1 MMHYLAKLLPE
12 FVSPLAWIML
22 LLLAALAARS
32 QPVTRGLIAGAL
44 VLAWLAGNTLLSMA
58 VVRSLESRYAPPT
71 TLPRLDA
78 VVVLGGGVLPALA
91 PRPMAEVGPAGDR
104 VLYAAR
110 LYHAGVAPVLIL
122 SGARVSPEGTR
133 FPDEATA
140 MQEIFTMLGVPPT
153 ALILEREATNTYE
166 NARACRMI
174 ITERRFQRIGL
185 VTSAQHM
192 PRAVAVFRAQ
202 GIEVVPLPTDYTVS
216 DAQWRDR
223 WRADP
228 AVWVF
233 NLVPRLSSMAELGA
247 ALDEYLAIAVY
258 RLRGWL

>member
-1 MMHYLAKLLPE
+1 MTHYLAKLLPE
-12 FVSPLAWIML
+12 LVSPLAGIML
-22 LLLAALAARS
+22 LLIAALFARP
-32 QPVTRGLIAGAL
+32 QPIVRGLVAGAL
-44 VLAWLAGNTLLSMA
+44 VLAYLGGNTLLSMG
-58 VVRSLESRYAPPT
+58 VVRSLEGRYLPPAT
-71 TLPRLDA
+71 PPQLDA
-78 VVVLGGGVLPALA
+78 IVVLGGGVVPALA
-91 PRPMAEVGPAGDR
+91 PRPMAEVGQAGDR

-110 LYHAGVAPVLIL
+110 LYHDGAAPLLIL
-122 SGARVSPEGTR
+122 SGARTSPEGTS

-140 MQEIFTMLGVPPT
+140 MRDILTMLGVPAA
-153 ALILEREATNTYE
+153 ALILERAATNTYE
-166 NARACRMI
+166 NGRACRAI
-174 ITERRFQRIGL
+174 IAERQLQRIGL

-202 GIEVVPLPTDYTVS
+202 GIAVVPLPTDYTVT
-216 DAQWRDR
+216 DVQWRDR

-247 ALDEYLAIAVY
+247 ALDEYLAIVVY